1 MKKQANKE
9 NWKNQE
15 FKKKNNDTS
24 ALNSRLQKQN
34 KKIVIFCVYPPKLS
48 CWALGPSR
56 VYTEIYI
63 ARLGIRCKKK
73 NQRI

>member
-34 KKIVIFCVYPPKLS
+34 KKIVIFCVYPLS
-48 CWALGPSR
+48 
-56 VYTEIYI
+56 
-63 ARLGIRCKKK
+63 
-73 NQRI
+73 